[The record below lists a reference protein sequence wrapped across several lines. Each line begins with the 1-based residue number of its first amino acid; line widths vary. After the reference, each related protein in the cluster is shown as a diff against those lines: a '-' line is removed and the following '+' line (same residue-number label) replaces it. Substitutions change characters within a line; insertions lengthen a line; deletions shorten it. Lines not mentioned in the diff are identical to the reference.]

1 MALKTSRRKL
11 LKGLGAV
18 GVLGPLLAACQPK
31 QQTPTP
37 GTVPP
42 GEQPKVDTPQPAP
55 GVRPQLR
62 STLWVEQSGEGRT
75 WMADKA
81 LEWAEVTGLAD
92 VEIEMVSYGE
102 MQSQMLTAVA
112 AGILWDVFFNNV
124 RWGPYAAHRGV
135 TLPLDDLVDAN
146 DTDLG
151 DFVPETLVGSRF
163 DGQLFGLPAEF
174 NTGNHTIVFY
184 HKGLLDEFGVPEPTD
199 DWTVQDFA
207 EMAARATDRDRRI
220 YGTNFL
226 PSQLS
231 DFAALARTFGGDV
244 FDEEKRNFTL
254 TTDPNT
260 VDAMRWLVNLRTEY
274 QAAPDRDEA
283 QGLTFFAE
291 QLSILTGAT
300 YTIGQAKVNI
310 EDRFEW
316 DAVLTPLGPGGLRGY
331 SLFILQMSVGST
343 TQHPQE
349 AFSLL
354 EYLTSA
360 ETQHWSLVNQ
370 GQPTSRLSVLRSPE
384 ALAIHP
390 IWGRVADWMEDGVN
404 RGPLPVPWNLRT
416 QEVSDT
422 FLNISPEL
430 MYGEV
435 PFDQG
440 MEQLQR
446 ESQNVM
452 QLPRP

>member
-1 MALKTSRRKL
+1 MALKTSRREL

-18 GVLGPLLAACQPK
+18 ALLAPVLAACQPK
-31 QQTPTP
+31 QPAATPAP
-37 GTVPP
+37 APV
-42 GEQPKVDTPQPAP
+42 EQPKAEVPQPAP
-55 GVRPQLR
+55 KERPRLR
-62 STLWVEQSGEGRT
+62 STSWLEQSGEGRT

-81 LEWAEVTGLAD
+81 LEWAEVTGIAD
-92 VEIEMVSYGE
+92 VEIEMVSYPE

-112 AGILWDVFFNNV
+112 AGILWDVFYNNV
-124 RWGPYAAHRGV
+124 RWGPYSAHRGV

-146 DTDLG
+146 NTDLS
-151 DFVPETLVGSRF
+151 DIVPETLVGSRF
-163 DGQLFGLPAEF
+163 DGKLFGIPAEF
-174 NTGNHTIVFY
+174 NTGNHTIIFY
-184 HKGLLDEFGVPEPTD
+184 HKGLLEEFGVPEPTE
-199 DWTVQDFA
+199 DWTFQDLA
-207 EMAARATDRDRRI
+207 EMAAKATDRDRRI

-226 PSQLS
+226 PNQLS
-231 DFAALARTFGGDV
+231 DFAALARSFGGDV
-244 FDEEKRNFTL
+244 FDEEDRNFTL
-254 TTDPNT
+254 TTNPNT
-260 VDAMRWLVNLRTEY
+260 TDAMRWLVNLRTEY
-274 QAAPDRDEA
+274 KAAPDRDES

-291 QLSILTGAT
+291 QLAIRTGAT
-300 YTIGQAKVNI
+300 YLIGQTKVNV

-316 DAVLTPLGPGGLRGY
+316 DAVLSPTGPNGLRGY
-331 SLFILQMSVGST
+331 SLFILQMCVGST
-343 TQHPQE
+343 TQYPQE
-349 AFSLL
+349 AYSLL

-370 GQPTSRLSVLRSPE
+370 GQPTSRLSVMRTPE

-422 FLNISPEL
+422 FLNISPEV
-430 MYGEV
+430 MYAEV
-435 PFDQG
+435 PFEQG

-446 ESQNVM
+446 ECQTIM